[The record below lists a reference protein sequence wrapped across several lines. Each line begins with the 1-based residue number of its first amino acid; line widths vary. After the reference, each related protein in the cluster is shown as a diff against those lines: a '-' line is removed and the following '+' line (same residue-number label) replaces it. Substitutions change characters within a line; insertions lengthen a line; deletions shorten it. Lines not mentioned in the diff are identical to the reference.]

1 MNNDSILLDF
11 WANHQ
16 WPQVQPLYFRLYYDD
31 MGRPLRYSRHEEPG
45 LYIEVTPE
53 EFAIGNMQV
62 RVINGG
68 LEYPPPPR
76 PPKLVP
82 AAQGVACHPDDVT
95 VIVSPSADHK
105 QYWNMKTY
113 DAN

>member
-1 MNNDSILLDF
+1 MDNDSILLDF

-16 WPQVQPLYFRLYYDD
+16 WPQVEQLYFRLYHDD
-31 MGRPLRYSRHEEPG
+31 MGRPLHYSRHEEPG

-53 EFAIGNMQV
+53 EFAIGSMQV
-62 RVINGG
+62 RVKNGK

-76 PPKLVP
+76 LPKLVP
-82 AAQGVACHPDDVT
+82 SMQGVACHPDDVT
-95 VIVSPSADHK
+95 VIVSPLSERK
-105 QYWNMKTY
+105 QYWDMQTY